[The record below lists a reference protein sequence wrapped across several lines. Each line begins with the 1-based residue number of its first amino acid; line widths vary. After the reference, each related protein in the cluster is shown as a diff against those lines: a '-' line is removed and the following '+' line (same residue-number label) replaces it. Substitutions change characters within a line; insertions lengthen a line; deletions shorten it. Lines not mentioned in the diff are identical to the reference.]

1 MTDGR
6 NQRGIDQMEE
16 NKGDQEKVELHEQR
30 R

>member
-6 NQRGIDQMEE
+6 NQRGIDQTEE
-16 NKGDQEKVELHEQR
+16 IKGDQEKVELHEQR